1 MVPRPVLV
9 RAVCL
14 FTALALAGAA
24 AACSG
29 TAPAGDEPRAFFA
42 GKTLTYI
49 VATEAGGGYDAY
61 GRLVSQYMG
70 QQLGVRTVV
79 VKNVPGGGHI
89 VGTNELYRAR
99 PDGLTIG
106 MFNSGLIYAQLLA
119 RRGFN
124 AKLDQMS
131 WIGKA
136 GGEPRVLLVS
146 KQSGCRSI
154 EDVRKARRPLLM
166 AAGGV
171 GTEGYIDGTL
181 LTSAIGIRTKMVLGL
196 ATRDSQLSMMRGDT
210 EAQFVSASSGR
221 PLLDGGFG
229 VPIMRV
235 GSGPGVDESVPDAA
249 SLVTTDDGRRLV
261 ALIQSVATLSRWTA
275 GPPGIP
281 ADRLAVLRAALAA
294 ALAEPALLAA
304 AKKLDLPIQAM
315 DGAALAEAVARV
327 LKQPAETVT
336 LLASASGEPG
346 SSGSR

>member
-14 FTALALAGAA
+14 AITLALAGAV
-24 AACSG
+24 AACAG
-29 TAPAGDEPRAFFA
+29 AAPAGDDPRAFFA

-61 GRLVSQYMG
+61 GRLVSQYIG

-99 PDGLTIG
+99 PDGLTVG
-106 MFNSGLIYAQLLA
+106 MFNSGLIYAQIVG

-136 GGEPRVLLVS
+136 GGEPRVLLTS
-146 KQSGCRSI
+146 KQSGFRSI
-154 EDVRKARRPLLM
+154 EDVRKAGRPVLM

-171 GTEGYIDGTL
+171 GTEGYIDATL
-181 LTSAIGIRTKMVLGL
+181 LTSAIGFKTKVVLGL

-221 PLLDGGFG
+221 PILDGGFG
-229 VPIMRV
+229 YAIMRV
-235 GSGPGVDESVPDAA
+235 GSGPGVDDSVPDAA
-249 SLVTTDDGRRLV
+249 SLVSTDDGRRLV
-261 ALIQSVATLSRWTA
+261 ALIQSVATLSRWTV

-281 ADRLAVLRAALAA
+281 ADRLAVLRAAHAA
-294 ALAEPALLAA
+294 ALADPALLATA
-304 AKKLDLPIQAM
+304 RKLDLPIQPM
-315 DGAALAEAVARV
+315 EGAALAEAVARV
-327 LKQPAETVT
+327 LKQPTETVS

-346 SSGSR
+346 SGGDR